1 MRRAPRKPSL
11 WQIALWWSISVA
23 YNHSPSSP
31 EVGCLFVLLALGEL
45 NQSFRP
51 TDIASPS
58 GRLFSHCLKGLITEL
73 AQTDRFALVSD
84 SPVPRA
90 LFPETRGRDSSLRLS
105 PALIWKGGWVM
116 WEIECPA
123 SYRWQLITTETALSW
138 HQHSSPISG
147 RKIERMKVVAG
158 V

>member
-1 MRRAPRKPSL
+1 M
-11 WQIALWWSISVA
+11 A
-23 YNHSPSSP
+23 YNHSLSSP

-73 AQTDRFALVSD
+73 AQTDRFAFVSD

-90 LFPETRGRDSSLRLS
+90 LFPETRGKGFIS
-105 PALIWKGGWVM
+105 PALSGPDLERGLGDVRNRVPGFI
-116 WEIECPA
+116 
-123 SYRWQLITTETALSW
+123 SLTAHYHGNSAVLTS
-138 HQHSSPISG
+138 
-147 RKIERMKVVAG
+147 AL
-158 V
+158 